1 MDWNEAA
8 EDLLHQIL
16 MTTPLPVRE
25 QIDRQVREVAES
37 LAAEEGK
44 QRIGVQAVVEAW
56 IRSTPEALRS
66 ELPRQMERLGLDPYE
81 YEHLLGEV

>member
-25 QIDRQVREVAES
+25 QIQARIRQMAEG
-37 LAAEEGK
+37 LAEGEGK
-44 QRIGVQAVVEAW
+44 SRVGTQTLVEAW
-56 IRSTPEALRS
+56 IQATPEALRT
-66 ELPRQMERLGLDPYE
+66 ELPRQMERLGLDPSE
-81 YEHLLGEV
+81 FEGLLA

>member
-25 QIDRQVREVAES
+25 QIDSQIRDVAES
-37 LAAEEGK
+37 IAESEGR
-44 QRIGVQAVVEAW
+44 QRVGTNTVAQAWVQ
-56 IRSTPEALRS
+56 STPEALRS
-66 ELPRQMERLGLDPYE
+66 ELPRQMERLGLDPDE
-81 YEHLLGEV
+81 FGLG

>member
-25 QIDRQVREVAES
+25 QISGKIRDIAEGM
-37 LAAEEGK
+37 AEEEGK
-44 QRIGVQAVVEAW
+44 SRVGTNTVVRAW
-56 IRSTPEALRS
+56 VESTPEALRG
-66 ELPRQMERLGLDPYE
+66 ELSRQMERLGIEEP
-81 YEHLLGEV
+81 